1 MLQKTFTIQTNGP
14 RLYEFTDQIA
24 QWVQGNGLVNLF
36 VQHSSA
42 SLLIQEKADRDFR
55 SDLTAFFDRLVPP
68 ATHPSM
74 SYLTH
79 LYEGADDMP
88 AHIKAALLPTF
99 LNIPLHEG
107 QLALGAWQRF
117 TLSNIARR
125 RIRVGSLPLSCA
137 ISCPRT
143 CKDAALLKQ
152 IF

>member
-1 MLQKTFTIQTNGP
+1 MH
-14 RLYEFTDQIA
+14 
-24 QWVQGNGLVNLF
+24 GNGLVNLF

-42 SLLIQEKADRDFR
+42 ILLIQETADRDVR
-55 SDLTAFFDRLVPP
+55 SDLTAFLDRLVPP

-88 AHIKAALLPTF
+88 AHVKAALLPTF
-99 LNIPLHEG
+99 LTIPLHEG
-107 QLALGAWQRF
+107 QFALGAWQRF